1 MYSTVYKFYL
11 NKRFSKEI
19 LKRHDSP
26 SLEKCPRRQITLLD
40 RLCAQMLKGTV
51 PHVTAWNTWKVNERV
66 TWWTSTCGRG
76 RSHWKYW
83 GSFYNAM
90 IQSFLGLLPLLTVV
104 SLNHPQPS
112 LPPQRT
118 SFTCKDTKSFSPQ
131 LRWTLLHSLKLQRGY
146 ISPAWLH
153 RGREGSF
160 SSLFAKSLFL
170 DTSTGSRRG
179 ADHDQCV
186 QTTVAD
192 EQAKR
197 SVKNPFP
204 QSASLLGLAEGSI
217 LH

>member
-1 MYSTVYKFYL
+1 M
-11 NKRFSKEI
+11 
-19 LKRHDSP
+19 P
-26 SLEKCPRRQITLLD
+26 KCSYI
-40 RLCAQMLKGTV
+40 KGTV
-51 PHVTAWNTWKVNERV
+51 PHVTAWNAWKVNERV

-118 SFTCKDTKSFSPQ
+118 SFTCKDTRVSVLSWDERCFTAWSYKGATSPP
-131 LRWTLLHSLKLQRGY
+131 RDYTGEGRG
-146 ISPAWLH
+146 PFP
-153 RGREGSF
+153 R
-160 SSLFAKSLFL
+160 SLFTKSLFL

-186 QTTVAD
+186 QTTAAD

-204 QSASLLGLAEGSI
+204 QSASLPGLGRGQHSA
-217 LH
+217 